1 MQRGRVQPVAM
12 VAALLALAAAGI
24 SQRGFRGGIGQRVP
38 ERDDPFETEAA
49 RREGEFHF
57 IRMEYTDLPQ
67 HHRGFG
73 YSSRSGQGA
82 GWWIVD
88 WPAADNHFT
97 AGLQRLTRMDA
108 GDPRHLSL
116 TDDKL
121 FDYPWIYATQ
131 TGWWG
136 LSPAEIARLRE
147 YLLRGG
153 YLMTDDFWSSD
164 PESWPVFAGTMAQV
178 LPNQQI
184 TELDLSDPVRH
195 VVYDIEE
202 KDLTWIPGSRHLRRG
217 YDGTVTLVQPEGTK
231 PQWFSM
237 EDGNGHTVVAVN
249 YNTDIGDAWEFAD
262 VPYYPEN
269 MTALA
274 YRYGVARTG
283 QFASRCWTQMA
294 VSCARSMDGS
304 GFAAESSATAWGATR
319 DLSARRIIMCPQF

>member
-1 MQRGRVQPVAM
+1 MQRSILKPVATAAVLLAM
-12 VAALLALAAAGI
+12 GAAALA
-24 SQRGFRGGIGQRVP
+24 QRGQRGGGGQRVP
-38 ERDDPFETEAA
+38 ERQDSFDEEAA

-73 YSSRSGQGA
+73 FSSRMGQGS
-82 GWWIVD
+82 GWWLVD

-97 AGLQRLTRMDA
+97 AGLQRLTRIDV
-108 GDPRHLSL
+108 GDPRHLGL
-116 TDDKL
+116 NDPHL

-153 YLMTDDFWSSD
+153 YLMTDDFWSTD
-164 PESWPVFAGTMAQV
+164 TEQWAVFEATMAQV
-178 LPNQQI
+178 LPNQPI
-184 TELDLSDPVRH
+184 TDLELSDPVRH
-195 VVYDIEE
+195 VLYDIEE

-217 YDGTVTLVQPEGTK
+217 YDGTVTLQQPPGTK
-231 PQWFSM
+231 PQWLSM
-237 EDGNGHTVVAVN
+237 EDGQGHTVVAVN

-262 VPYYPEN
+262 VPYYPEK

-274 YRYGVARTG
+274 YRYGVNYVVYAMTH
-283 QFASRCWTQMA
+283 
-294 VSCARSMDGS
+294 
-304 GFAAESSATAWGATR
+304 
-319 DLSARRIIMCPQF
+319 